1 MLEKLFEIIS
11 PDTCVVCKNEGKC
24 LCDSCRPN
32 TLIYKKTACVFCN
45 EVNDSGKTCLRCYKK
60 HPIRIA
66 KISFRYE
73 NTVKELI
80 WAMKY
85 ENKRSYAR
93 YFSGLLM
100 PMPGVVCFVPS
111 EGASRRK
118 RGYDQ
123 AEILAKNY
131 AKLNSLEFKKVLI
144 RQVHSRQVG
153 KNRADRLKNTKGN
166 FVVAQNVKGLDL
178 LLIDDVITTGA
189 TISECASVLKEA
201 GAKSVTA
208 LAIAKA

>member
-11 PDTCVVCKNEGKC
+11 PDICVVCKNEGKC
-24 LCDSCRPN
+24 LCNNCMSQ
-32 TLIYKKTACVFCN
+32 TLIYKKPACVFCN
-45 EVNDSGKTCLRCYKK
+45 ELNDTGKTCNRCYKK
-60 HPIRIA
+60 HPIRTA
-66 KISFRYE
+66 EISFRYE
-73 NTVKELI
+73 GALKELI

-85 ENKRSYAR
+85 ENKRSHAR
-93 YFSGLLM
+93 YFAGLLM
-100 PMPGVVCFVPS
+100 PSSGIVCFVPS
-111 EGASRRK
+111 DGTARRK

-123 AEILAKNY
+123 AEILANNY
-131 AKLNSLEFKKVLI
+131 AKLHKLEFKKLLS
-144 RQVHSRQVG
+144 RQTHSRQVG
-153 KNRADRLKNTKGN
+153 KNRAERLKNTKGN

-189 TISECASVLKEA
+189 TISECASVLKAA